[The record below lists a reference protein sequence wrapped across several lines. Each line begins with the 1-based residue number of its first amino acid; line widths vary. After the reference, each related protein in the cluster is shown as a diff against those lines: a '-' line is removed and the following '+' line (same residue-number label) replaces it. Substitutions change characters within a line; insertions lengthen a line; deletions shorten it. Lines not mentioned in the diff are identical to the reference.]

1 MTIAKPLQRLL
12 KPIAL
17 ASVLIALTACGGG
30 GGGDG
35 DDAGVPPINVP
46 SSLAGLWEVQTG
58 TQNGNSVQIP
68 SGEVYFYFTDVDASG
83 VTGISYS
90 KNSFSNCLDA
100 EGPARFITIG
110 GNQYRDES
118 GDVVSFTVTGNSL
131 DVVFDD
137 EEGLVIF
144 IAGRIIGIDVADLP
158 VCTSNSVRTA
168 VSTGSFWTNLALL
181 KRWQ

>member
-1 MTIAKPLQRLL
+1 MTIAKLLQRLL
-12 KPIAL
+12 KPIAFT
-17 ASVLIALTACGGG
+17 SILIALAACGGG

-35 DDAGVPPINVP
+35 TGVPPINVP
-46 SSLAGLWEVQTG
+46 PSLAGLWEGQTATLDG
-58 TQNGNSVQIP
+58 DSVQIP
-68 SGEVYFYFTDVDASG
+68 TGEVYFYFTDVDASG
-83 VTGISYS
+83 ATAIFYS

-100 EGPARFITIG
+100 EGPARLTAIG

-118 GDVVSFTVTGNSL
+118 GGVGSFIVTGNSL
-131 DVVFDD
+131 DVVVDDD
-137 EEGLVIF
+137 EEGLAII

-168 VSTGSFWTNLALL
+168 VSTRNFWTNLALL

>member
-1 MTIAKPLQRLL
+1 MNIAKPLQRLL

-17 ASVLIALTACGGG
+17 TSILIALTACGGG
-30 GGGDG
+30 GGGG
-35 DDAGVPPINVP
+35 DDAGVLPINVP

-100 EGPARFITIG
+100 EGPERFIAIG
-110 GNQYRDES
+110 GNQYRDED
-118 GDVVSFTVTGNSL
+118 GGVGSFIVTGNSL
-131 DVVFDD
+131 DVVVDDD
-137 EEGLVIF
+137 EEGLLIL

-168 VSTGSFWTNLALL
+168 VSTDSFWTNLALL